1 MKKLYSLY
9 YNRLSI
15 PNIKTDSQLH
25 LLNDD
30 EIAVIRRQENLA
42 IFWSAFIGMLGVL
55 FLYLPQY
62 WFPELFPEIELILPV
77 IGKIQFPLI
86 STLFGIPLVFVEIY
100 ALTLL
105 NIHSVHRI
113 AAATGFINNQDKL
126 LAEKKAKLL
135 GISTEE
141 KDKSLL
147 NYGIDPLQGMAKY
160 QIFLVTALFALKA
173 TLSNLVMKIVVRRV
187 LGRYAVREVLD
198 MLGIPIFA
206 FWNALATRTVL
217 REARVVIMGQNLI
230 DNILQNISKNNVL
243 KNELKSS
250 ENQTLLYDTLQFIA
264 ISKRDFHANHIYLT
278 HHVLEVF
285 SVPIKEKHLLS
296 KDYFQNLSNAPIAT
310 QKLCKFIIILGF
322 LLDGSFSFREIQRL
336 QELNKVQILEEKLGE
351 VRGYKN
357 DFLNG
362 KGIGKLENK
371 YLIDELPI

>member
-1 MKKLYSLY
+1 LKKLYNLY

-15 PNIKTDSQLH
+15 PNINTDNQLH
-25 LLNDD
+25 LLNED

-42 IFWSAFIGMLGVL
+42 IFWSASIGMLGVL

-62 WFPELFPEIELILPV
+62 WFPELFPDTELNLPI

-86 STLFGIPLVFVEIY
+86 ATLFGIPLVFVEIY

-113 AAATGFINNQDKL
+113 AAATGFINLEDKNTD
-126 LAEKKAKLL
+126 EKRSKLL

-160 QIFLVTALFALKA
+160 QIFLITALFALKA

-198 MLGIPIFA
+198 MLGIPVFA

-230 DNILQNISKNNVL
+230 DNILKNISSNELL
-243 KNELKSS
+243 KNQFQNP

-264 ISKRDFHANHIYLT
+264 ISKRDFHANHVYLT
-278 HHVLEVF
+278 HHILDAF
-285 SVPIKEKHLLS
+285 AVPIKEKHLLS
-296 KDYFQNLSNAPIAT
+296 KDYLQNLSKASEFVEN
-310 QKLCKFIIILGF
+310 LCKFIIILGF
-322 LLDGSFSFREIQRL
+322 LLDGSFSFREIKRL
-336 QELNKVQILEEKLGE
+336 QELNKVQILEEE
-351 VRGYKN
+351 FNEIRAYKN

-362 KGIGKLENK
+362 KGLEKLEKK
-371 YLIDELPI
+371 YLTY

>member
-1 MKKLYSLY
+1 LKKLYSLY
-9 YNRLSI
+9 YNRLRI
-15 PNIKTDSQLH
+15 PNINTDNQLH

-30 EIAVIRRQENLA
+30 EIAAIRRQENLA

-62 WFPELFPEIELILPV
+62 WFPELFPEVEIAIPF
-77 IGKIQFPLI
+77 IGKIQFSLI

-105 NIHSVHRI
+105 NIHSVHKI
-113 AAATGFINNQDKL
+113 AAATGFINSEDKNTD
-126 LAEKKAKLL
+126 EKRSKLL

-141 KDKSLL
+141 KDKSQL

-160 QIFLVTALFALKA
+160 QIFLITALFALKA

-230 DNILQNISKNNVL
+230 DNVLQNISRNEVL
-243 KNELKSS
+243 KSQFQDP

-264 ISKRDFHANHIYLT
+264 ISKRDFHANHVYLT
-278 HHVLEVF
+278 HHILDNF
-285 SVPIKEKHLLS
+285 AVPIKEKHLLS
-296 KDYFQNLSNAPIAT
+296 KDYLQNLSKASEPMRN
-310 QKLCKFIIILGF
+310 LCKFIIILGF
-322 LLDGSFSFREIQRL
+322 LLDGSFSFREINRL
-336 QELNKVQILEEKLGE
+336 QELNKVQILKEGFEEI
-351 VRGYKN
+351 RAYKN

-362 KGIGKLENK
+362 KGLEKLEKK
-371 YLIDELPI
+371 YLI

>member
-1 MKKLYSLY
+1 LKKLYSLF

-15 PNIKTDSQLH
+15 PNINTDNELH

-30 EIAVIRRQENLA
+30 EIAAIRRQENLA

-62 WFPELFPEIELILPV
+62 WFPELFPDTELNLLI
-77 IGKIQFPLI
+77 IGKIQFPLV

-126 LAEKKAKLL
+126 LDEKKAKLL

-141 KDKSLL
+141 KDKSQL

-230 DNILQNISKNNVL
+230 DNILQNISKNDLL
-243 KNELKSS
+243 KNELETT

-264 ISKRDFHANHIYLT
+264 ISKRDFHANHVYLT
-278 HHVLEVF
+278 HHVLDTF
-285 SVPIKEKHLLS
+285 NIPIKDKHLLS
-296 KDYFQNLSNAPIAT
+296 KDYFHNLSNASNAV
-310 QKLCKFIIILGF
+310 QKLSKFIIILGF
-322 LLDGSFSFREIQRL
+322 LLDGSFSFREIKRL
-336 QELNKVQILEEKLGE
+336 QELNKVQILEENFEE
-351 VRGYKN
+351 VRAFKN

-362 KGIGKLENK
+362 KGIEALFQK
-371 YLIDELPI
+371 YLMF